1 MDAPLCFWDK
11 DGGIRLGKSPRCRP
25 REGMWIAGSDKARGC
40 SAGAER
46 GGGAPVRRRGA
57 QQMSKEQG
65 GWEWGEG
72 GGS

>member
-1 MDAPLCFWDK
+1 M
-11 DGGIRLGKSPRCRP
+11 GKSPRCHT

-40 SAGAER
+40 SAGAKKR
-46 GGGAPVRRRGA
+46 GEGAPVRWRGA

-65 GWEWGEG
+65 GWEQGEG